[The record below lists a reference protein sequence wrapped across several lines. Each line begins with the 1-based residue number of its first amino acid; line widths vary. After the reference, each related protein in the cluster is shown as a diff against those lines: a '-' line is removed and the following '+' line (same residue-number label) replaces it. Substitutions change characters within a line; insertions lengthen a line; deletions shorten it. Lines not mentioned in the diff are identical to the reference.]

1 LFVFQKINEHTIHAT
16 AYHKVKTHPNVWT
29 TANYNL
35 YIFVSIKPQR
45 TLILLYKSKVTAF
58 LRNPLV
64 Y

>member
-35 YIFVSIKPQR
+35 VEISSEQASLK
-45 TLILLYKSKVTAF
+45 IL
-58 LRNPLV
+58 
-64 Y
+64 